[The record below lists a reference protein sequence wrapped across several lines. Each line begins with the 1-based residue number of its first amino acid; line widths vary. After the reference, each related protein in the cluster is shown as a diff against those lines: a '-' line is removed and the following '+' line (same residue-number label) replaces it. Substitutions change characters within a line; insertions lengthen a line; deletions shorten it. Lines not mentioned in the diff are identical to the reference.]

1 MSAASLCGFQRPAG
15 DLLIFGRWLSAPG
28 TVRLCADHL
37 SDPNIDPATHHGAP
51 DSRLLADIDSGGW
64 PQSARRRVLHIARSA
79 MAFHIS
85 GDQHLATLVRHGI
98 ERQRDAIWGFCTPA
112 IAVGYQRWWRPDEV
126 GMPHRNRPEH
136 NLPNTG
142 EYVDGLGNKI
152 FVYAVANPEGI
163 RDDHR
168 YEQAQVKASGFGL
181 CRFDK
186 AARTIDVHCYK
197 FLTDVTDEDQQYEY
211 PGWPVTLTQRD
222 QDGRTVAGHLP
233 ELRAE
238 GVKNPVVLVYVE
250 PSGELLYGMRL
261 QGNTVRPWAY
271 DAEAA
276 YTVRLGDP
284 DTDTWQTFPGLK
296 VQ

>member
-112 IAVGYQRWWRPDEV
+112 IAVGYQRWWRPDGL

-142 EYVDGLGNKI
+142 EYIDGLGNKI

-197 FLTDVTDEDQQYEY
+197 FLTDVTDEDQQHEY